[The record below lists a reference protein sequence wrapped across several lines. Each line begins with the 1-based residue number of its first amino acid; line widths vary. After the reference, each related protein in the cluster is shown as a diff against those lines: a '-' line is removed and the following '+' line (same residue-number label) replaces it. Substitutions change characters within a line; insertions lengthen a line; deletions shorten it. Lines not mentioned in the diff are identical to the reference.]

1 MMGLTLRAATPD
13 DYPAVNGLAT
23 ELVSLEADRQAV
35 FAAALAHPDRAFL
48 VAEVGGEVVGF
59 ADLLIYP
66 EVTEG
71 AMAAELMGLVVRA
84 DHRRRGIGRA
94 LLDEACRIA
103 ATRGVAEF
111 HICTEQDNQIAQRL
125 YASAGAKV
133 VGVQMGIELESD

>member
-1 MMGLTLRAATPD
+1 MDLTLRRATPD

-35 FAAALAHPDRAFL
+35 FAAALAHPDRTLL

-59 ADLLIYP
+59 ADLLVYP
-66 EVTEG
+66 DVTEG

-94 LLDEACRIA
+94 LLEEVCRTA
-103 ATRGVAEF
+103 AARGVVEF
-111 HICTEQDNQIAQRL
+111 HICTEQDNQTAQRL
-125 YASAGAKV
+125 YASRGAEV
-133 VGVQMGIELESD
+133 VGVQMEIELGR